1 MFESLSM
8 KKVELKADVECRPI
22 MVRRKRPGE
31 RQPNRMAYAALLM
44 VGLMLSLMLSLTL
57 MQLATAAASAD
68 DADDLA
74 ETYATQIQPLL
85 VRSCGKCHGTM
96 PVDNDLDLTSFGSV
110 QEIMARPRMLSD
122 VAARVS
128 EGDMPPEDAPQPNQA
143 EREQLLGWI
152 TAALDAEAA
161 ARAGDPGHVTLRRL
175 SNTEY
180 DNAIRDLTGVDL
192 RPTQAREFPVDSVGG
207 EGFANVGDAM
217 PVTPELVERYH
228 HAARDVAA
236 RAVLLPNGFRFSPS
250 PDRPTWTE
258 ETLKSLRS
266 FHARHAGPNGEPPLA
281 THLAATL
288 RHRDKFTNDGPAAI
302 AAVAAAENLN
312 PTYLSALW
320 AGLSGTT
327 APSLPAASSLST
339 ASLPSTADVEAQ
351 MKQWREQV
359 ALLEAEKQ
367 RTQAASQKI
376 ESHWDSAKR
385 VLAHSNVAEGGSVSF
400 EHKVTVQRGELL
412 VLTVLPNGNHGA
424 DSTLVEWTIRETA
437 TDGRSWTVSDLIPNL
452 LKGNSWSD
460 KHEARWSFLETTT
473 TPAFLTERRDR
484 IDGRAELQA
493 WSLGPEPSVFVN
505 SAAEDLQ
512 LWTTLPA
519 RTFFVHP
526 GPNRPVSVAWTSPI
540 DGELLLEGRV
550 ADAHPASLDGVS
562 FELSHRAAS
571 ELGQAL
577 DDLNKVSA
585 ALPDPGLPPALL
597 DHIRETWRAAT
608 DDPAPVLAAIA
619 AAQDKLFQNNYRKN
633 AVIAVGNGFPAWEEL
648 RRVVARE
655 RVEGAAREPLFKLVA
670 LPAQPDT
677 WVVWDKLRLEG
688 GDGPTL
694 ILAEHP
700 ELKAAVEAA
709 CGIKFG
715 HHPQNRPVP
724 ESALVTAAGTELVI
738 DLNNVPPSLQKLL
751 TLPRFLR
758 ADVSLDEGSPE
769 SAAVQAFLIAATG
782 GGGTHAEPVAN
793 ATPGDPR
800 VARIVHPRVAD
811 AQARQAKEFRTLFP
825 PAVLFEP
832 IIPRDAQG
840 SVFLYH
846 REDEPLRRLLLDEVG
861 RAELDRLWGELEFVS
876 EQAFATPRM
885 YEEIVQYYR
894 SPNDGARIMFFYL
907 QLFEQQVKQEEEAL
921 RSVKAA
927 AESGHLESLLAFA
940 ARAWRRPLTDDERT
954 TLLASYHGDRAEGIE
969 HDAAFRAALAR
980 VLSSPWFLYRV
991 EQPAT
996 GPHWQPVSNDELATR
1011 LSFLLWDSIPDD
1023 ELRAQSARLHE
1034 PAVMEEQL
1042 RRMLQDSRV
1051 RGLAQEFGARWLGV
1065 RDFVSDHGRN
1075 LEHFPEFT
1083 PAVREAL
1090 AEEPVQ
1096 FFKDLLAN
1104 DRPVADVIDADAVVV
1119 NDVLAQ
1125 YYGIPGVS
1133 GPEWRRVENVSAYGR
1148 GGVLG
1153 LGAVLAKQS
1162 AASRTSPVKRGAW
1175 VLQLV
1180 GERLPKVPPGV
1191 PPLPETPPDGLSV
1204 REITERHRQDTA
1216 CSGCHLRI
1224 DPYGMTLEQF
1234 DALGRL
1240 RPAEELKPGDA
1251 KSTTRDGV
1259 EIDGFVGLRD
1269 YIAGPR
1275 REDLLRALAHKL
1287 TGYALGRAV
1296 QLSDRMLVDELTKTM
1311 VDGGRWS
1318 EVMLVIVRSEQFRC
1332 IRPAATA
1339 ATTSP

>member
-1 MFESLSM
+1 M
-8 KKVELKADVECRPI
+8 KKVALKADVECRQF
-22 MVRRKRPGE
+22 MVRRNPLDSRRRNPT
-31 RQPNRMAYAALLM
+31 ACAVLL
-44 VGLMLSLMLSLTL
+44 LACLTVTHTF
-57 MQLATAAASAD
+57 MQIAAAAATVD

-74 ETYATQIQPLL
+74 ERYVTQIQPLL

-96 PVDNDLDLTSFGSV
+96 PVDNDLDLTRFGSV
-110 QEIMARPRMLSD
+110 QEIMARARMLSD

-128 EGDMPPEDAPQPNQA
+128 DGDMPPEDAPQPSQA
-143 EREQLLGWI
+143 EREQLLDWI

-288 RHRDKFTNDGPAAI
+288 RHRDKFTSDGPAAI
-302 AAVAAAENLN
+302 AAVAAQENLN

-327 APSLPAASSLST
+327 TSSLP
-339 ASLPSTADVEAQ
+339 TADVEAQ
-351 MKQWREQV
+351 MKQWRQQV
-359 ALLEAEKQ
+359 ALMEAEKQ
-367 RTQAASQKI
+367 RRQAASQKI
-376 ESHWDSAKR
+376 ESHWASAKR
-385 VLAHSNVAEGGSVSF
+385 VLAASNVAEGDSVPF
-400 EHKVTVQRGELL
+400 EQKVVVQRGELL

-437 TDGRSWTVSDLIPNL
+437 TDGRTWSVADLIPDL

-460 KHEARWSFLETTT
+460 KHEARWSFLETTS

-484 IDGRAELQA
+484 IDGRDELQA

-526 GPNRPVSVAWTSPI
+526 GPNRPVSVAWTSPL

-550 ADAHPASLDGVS
+550 ADAHPAGLDGVS

-577 DDLNKVSA
+577 DDLNKASI

-608 DDPAPVLAAIA
+608 DDPAPVLAAIT

-677 WVVWDKLRLEG
+677 LVVWDKLRLEG
-688 GDGPTL
+688 GDGPPL
-694 ILAEHP
+694 VLAEHP

-715 HHPQNRPVP
+715 HHPLNWPVP
-724 ESALVTAAGTELVI
+724 ESALVTAAGTEVVI
-738 DLNNVPPSLQKLL
+738 DLNNLPSPLQKLL

-769 SAAVQAFLIAATG
+769 SAAVQAFLMAATG

-811 AQARQAKEFRTLFP
+811 AQARQTKEFRALFP

-861 RAELDRLWGELEFVS
+861 RAELDRLWSELEFVS

-894 SPNDGARIMFFYL
+894 NPNDGARIMFFYL
-907 QLFEQQVKQEEEAL
+907 QLFGQQVQLEEQAL
-921 RSVKAA
+921 RTIKAA
-927 AESGHLESLLAFA
+927 AEPGHLESLLAFA
-940 ARAWRRPLTDDERT
+940 SRAWRRPLTDDERANI
-954 TLLASYHGDRAEGIE
+954 LASYHGDRADGIE
-969 HDAAFRAALAR
+969 HDPAFRAALAR

-1023 ELRAQSARLHE
+1023 ELRAKSARLHE

-1042 RRMLQDSRV
+1042 RRLLQDGRV
-1051 RGLAQEFGARWLGV
+1051 RGLAAEFGARWLGV

-1083 PAVREAL
+1083 PAVRESL

-1096 FFKDLLAN
+1096 FFKDLLVN
-1104 DRPVADVIDADAVVV
+1104 DRPVADVIATDAVVV

-1125 YYGIPGVS
+1125 YYGIPSVT
-1133 GPEWRRVENVSAYGR
+1133 GPEWRRVESVAAYGR

-1175 VLQLV
+1175 VVQLV

-1204 REITERHRQDTA
+1204 REITERHRQDAA
-1216 CSGCHLRI
+1216 CAGCHLRI

-1251 KSTTRDGV
+1251 KATTRDGV

-1296 QLSDRMLVDELTKTM
+1296 QLSDRKLVDELTKSM

-1318 EVMLVIVRSEQFRC
+1318 DALLVIVRSEQFRC